1 MNVIVC
7 FHKKNNMN
15 QCQVYSP
22 EHDPIQENTQEAVT
36 EIDLDN
42 FNIENLDALA
52 PWEQNAHIWIDQQ
65 ICSITN
71 ANYDQ

>member
-1 MNVIVC
+1 M
-7 FHKKNNMN
+7 K

-42 FNIENLDALA
+42 FNIENFDSLA
-52 PWEQNAHIWIDQQ
+52 AWEQNAHIWIDQQ
-65 ICSITN
+65 ILSIQN